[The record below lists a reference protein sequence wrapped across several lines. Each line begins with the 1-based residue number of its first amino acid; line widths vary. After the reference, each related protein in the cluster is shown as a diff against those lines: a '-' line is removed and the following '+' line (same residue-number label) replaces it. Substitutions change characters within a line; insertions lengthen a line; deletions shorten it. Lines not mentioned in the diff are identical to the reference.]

1 MSQTT
6 GGTEFTLRPTSVG
19 PMTLL
24 QQLPFSLF
32 LTVWSGGFFGGAVTS
47 LDIFDRSSRVPFLF
61 LGVLAFFGIPLVAY
75 LGENLNYESTE
86 HDFYADQT
94 VRRFLTIHRKVIKFT
109 ELKEVTLRK
118 GFLQCLHG
126 LRRIHFLTSA
136 IEAPSFT
143 NPFAALGFGNAS
155 VSAINVRDI
164 SNPDENHERIR
175 TLVEVGNHL

>member
-1 MSQTT
+1 MSQTP
-6 GGTEFTLRPTSVG
+6 GGTEFTWRPTSVG
-19 PMTLL
+19 RVTAL

-47 LDIFDRSSRVPFLF
+47 LDIFDRSSGVPFFF

-109 ELKEVTLRK
+109 ELKKVTLRK

-164 SNPDENHERIR
+164 SNHDQSHAPIR
-175 TLVEVGNHL
+175 

>member
-19 PMTLL
+19 RMTLL

-118 GFLQCLHG
+118 GFLLCLHG
-126 LRRIHFLTSA
+126 LRRIHFLTS
-136 IEAPSFT
+136 SYT